1 MATSNTALR
10 ITELDFD
17 SIKNNLKD
25 FMRSQSEFQDYDFEG
40 SGMSTLLDVLAYNT
54 HYMSY
59 YLNMV
64 SNEMFL
70 DSAQLR
76 GSVLSHAK
84 MINYIPTSREAPRAL
99 INITTTPSNT
109 EDANTT
115 AITLQKYSKFMGESL
130 DGVNYPFV
138 TLNSNTAVKVNGVF
152 NFANVEIRQ
161 GKAFTQQYIMTPDN
175 TKRLF
180 NIPSANIDV
189 STIEVRVQESSTNSD
204 IVMYSKSDNI
214 TDLNSNSTVYFI
226 EENDNLT
233 YSLYF
238 GDGVLG
244 KKPKNGNIITCT
256 FVDTVGSQANSI
268 GKFTSVDI
276 ISNLYKD
283 NVIVSTVTAAYGGKE
298 KESIEQVRF
307 KAPYAYTTQNRAV
320 TTGDY
325 QNLILKDYP
334 NVESVSVWGGEDNDP
349 VVYGK
354 VYLSL
359 KTNQNYA
366 LTNIDKEYIKSSLI
380 ANRNMVTVTPEI
392 IDPEFVYIRVAGKVS
407 YDKNLTNLKPVD
419 IEQLVRASIIDY
431 SDMELVGFDSTFRK
445 SKLQAYIES
454 ADKSI
459 TAVDVSIFLQ
469 KRQDLNVIST
479 TKYNIKYNTPLRK
492 GTFLSRLSSYPEI
505 FINDSNGI
513 ERKALFEE
521 ILDAF
526 TGINSVTISNPGFD
540 YASAPTVTISGDGY
554 GATAVATVSGGRITG
569 VKIINKGFDY
579 TKATVT
585 FGGPGAGAVATA
597 QLENN
602 YGTLRSFYYKDN
614 GEKIA
619 LNNEAG
625 SIDYN
630 LGTVTLNSL
639 RTSGSVPNDLYGE
652 DVVTFFV
659 PSATDIVKP
668 LRNRILV
675 IDSADAKSI
684 QIEVVAE

>member
-1 MATSNTALR
+1 MSTSNTALR

-115 AITLQKYSKFMGESL
+115 SITLQKFTRFMGESL

-161 GKAFTQQYIMTPDN
+161 GKTFTQQYIMTPDN

-180 NIPSANIDV
+180 NIPSANVDV
-189 STIEVRVQESSTNSD
+189 STIEIRVQESSTNSD

-256 FVDTVGSQANSI
+256 FVDTVGSQANNI

-325 QNLILKDYP
+325 QNIILKDYP

-359 KTNQNYA
+359 KTNLNYA
-366 LTNIDKEYIKSSLI
+366 LTNLDKEYIKSSLI

-392 IDPEFVYIRVAGKVS
+392 IDPDFVYIRVAGRVS

-431 SDMELVGFDSTFRK
+431 SDMELVGFDSTIRK
-445 SKLQAYIES
+445 SKLQTYIES

-459 TAVDVSIFLQ
+459 TAVDISVYLQ

-513 ERKALFEE
+513 ERKALIEE

-569 VKIINKGFDY
+569 VKIINKGSDY

-585 FGGPGAGAVATA
+585 FGGLGAGAVAVA

-614 GEKIA
+614 GEKVA

-668 LRNRILV
+668 LRNRILI

>member
-1 MATSNTALR
+1 
-10 ITELDFD
+10 
-17 SIKNNLKD
+17 
-25 FMRSQSEFQDYDFEG
+25 
-40 SGMSTLLDVLAYNT
+40 
-54 HYMSY
+54 
-59 YLNMV
+59 
-64 SNEMFL
+64 
-70 DSAQLR
+70 
-76 GSVLSHAK
+76 
-84 MINYIPTSREAPRAL
+84 
-99 INITTTPSNT
+99 
-109 EDANTT
+109 
-115 AITLQKYSKFMGESL
+115 
-130 DGVNYPFV
+130 
-138 TLNSNTAVKVNGVF
+138 
-152 NFANVEIRQ
+152 
-161 GKAFTQQYIMTPDN
+161 
-175 TKRLF
+175 
-180 NIPSANIDV
+180 
-189 STIEVRVQESSTNSD
+189 
-204 IVMYSKSDNI
+204 MYSKSDNI

-233 YSLYF
+233 YLLYF

-256 FVDTVGSQANSI
+256 FVDTVGSQANNI

-325 QNLILKDYP
+325 QNIILKDYP

-359 KTNQNYA
+359 KTNLNYA

-392 IDPEFVYIRVAGKVS
+392 IDPDFVYIRVVGKVS
-407 YDKNLTNLKPVD
+407 YDKNLTNLQPVD
-419 IEQLVRASIIDY
+419 IEQLIRASIIDY

-445 SKLQAYIES
+445 SKLQSYIES

-459 TAVDVSIFLQ
+459 TAADISVYLQ

-492 GTFLSRLSSYPEI
+492 GTFLSKLSSYPEI

-513 ERKALFEE
+513 ERKAFFEE

-526 TGINSVTISNPGFD
+526 TGINSVTISNPGYD

-569 VKIINKGFDY
+569 VKIINKGSDY
-579 TKATVT
+579 TEATVT
-585 FGGPGAGAVATA
+585 FSGLGAGAVAVA

-614 GEKIA
+614 GEKVT

-625 SIDYN
+625 NIEYN